1 MNKKIKCFECG
12 RELGSITSDHLKN
25 CCGLTLEEYKKK
37 YPQAETISEY
47 VKYKRSQNC
56 KNLNTNTII
65 VFCSQCGQNPI
76 ERSPA
81 IHWNY
86 VCDICKTPQTYPGKI
101 YLPDKDLVVCQVCYQ
116 AMEQITWMHT
126 KIHNLTLS
134 EYRNKFPKAWITN
147 KKIREDRRA
156 RHVGSK
162 NPAKRKD
169 VRKKMSNSRTLTASR
184 YINKYPWIFP
194 EIEKIR
200 DYLGVIEVQCK
211 KCGKWFHPTPI
222 QLQERIRALSYGS
235 DGQYMYCSDE
245 CKGECPLYRLNPLQY
260 LQEPNIKNYTDIEYQ
275 IFRDEVLRRQ
285 KDKYGFNFCEICED
299 KNNLHVHHEKPQK
312 THPIMSLDPD
322 NGIVLCQDCHFKK
335 AHIDSCSLANLAN
348 KICF

>member
-56 KNLNTNTII
+56 KNLNTNTVS

-86 VCDICKTPQTYPGKI
+86 VCDICKTPQTYQGKI

-134 EYRNKFPKAWITN
+134 EYRNKFPKAWVTN

-156 RHVGSK
+156 RSVGSK

-169 VRKKMSNSRTLTASR
+169 VRKKMTQAQTFNSQS

-200 DYLGVIEVQCK
+200 DNLGFIEVLCK
-211 KCGKWFHPTPI
+211 KCGKWFVPSNY
-222 QLQERIRALSYGS
+222 QLHDRIRQLRFGNDGSYF
-235 DGQYMYCSDE
+235 YCSDE
-245 CKGECPLYRLNPLQY
+245 CKGECPLYRLNPGIFLSSGG
-260 LQEPNIKNYTDIEYQ
+260 ETSYTDNEYQ
-275 IFRDEVLRRQ
+275 IFKNEVLRRQ
-285 KDKYGFNFCEICED
+285 KEKFGFNFCELCESQN
-299 KNNLHVHHEKPQK
+299 KLHIHHEFPKK
-312 THPIMSLDPD
+312 THPHMSLDPD
-322 NGIVLCQDCHFKK
+322 NGIVLCEDCHIKK
-335 AHIDSCSLANLAN
+335 IHREDCSTAKLAY
-348 KICF
+348 KC